1 MIVKAL
7 VSIRHNN
14 ELFKSGEEFEINEVD
29 FNNIKKYVEVVKE
42 SKEQDIEKDNLEK
55 VEEDRFSKMLK
66 EELVDFL
73 VAETGTDSKTLN
85 KLKVDELREKAR
97 EI

>member
-14 ELFKSGEEFEINEVD
+14 KLFKSGEEFEINEVD

-42 SKEQDIEKDNLEK
+42 SKGQESEKETVEK
-55 VEEDRFSKMLK
+55 TEDRFSKMLK

-97 EI
+97 AI

>member
-29 FNNIKKYVEVVKE
+29 FNNIKKYVEIVNE
-42 SKEQDIEKDNLEK
+42 SKGQESEKETVEK
-55 VEEDRFSKMLK
+55 TEDRFSKMLK

-73 VAETGTDSKTLN
+73 VAETGEDSKTLN
-85 KLKVDELREKAR
+85 KLKVDVLKEKAR
-97 EI
+97 EL

>member
-29 FNNIKKYVEVVKE
+29 FNNIKKYVEIVKE
-42 SKEQDIEKDNLEK
+42 SKEKKTEKDNIEK
-55 VEEDRFSKMLK
+55 IEEDRFSQMLK

-73 VAETGTDSKTLN
+73 VAETGQDSKTLN
-85 KLKVDELREKAR
+85 KLKVDILREKAR
-97 EI
+97 EL

>member
-29 FNNIKKYVEVVKE
+29 FNNIKKYVEIVNE
-42 SKEQDIEKDNLEK
+42 SKGQESEKETMEK
-55 VEEDRFSKMLK
+55 TEDRFSKMLK

-73 VAETGTDSKTLN
+73 VAETGEDSKTLN
-85 KLKVDELREKAR
+85 KLKVDVLKEKAR
-97 EI
+97 EL

>member
-14 ELFKSGEEFEINEVD
+14 ELFKSGEEFELNEVD
-29 FNNIKKYVEVVKE
+29 FNNIKKYVEIVKE
-42 SKEQDIEKDNLEK
+42 SKEQDTEKDNLEK
-55 VEEDRFSKMLK
+55 IEEDRFSKMLK

-73 VAETGTDSKTLN
+73 VAETGADSKTLN

>member
-14 ELFKSGEEFEINEVD
+14 ELFKSGEEFELNEVD
-29 FNNIKKYVEVVKE
+29 FNNIKKYVEIVKE
-42 SKEQDIEKDNLEK
+42 SKEQDTEKDNLEK
-55 VEEDRFSKMLK
+55 IEEDRFSKMLK

-73 VAETGTDSKTLN
+73 VAETGQDSKALN
-85 KLKVDELREKAR
+85 KLKVDVLREKAR
-97 EI
+97 EL

>member
-29 FNNIKKYVEVVKE
+29 FNNIKKYVEIVKE
-42 SKEQDIEKDNLEK
+42 SKEQGSEKETMEK
-55 VEEDRFSKMLK
+55 AEDRFSKMLK

-73 VAETGTDSKTLN
+73 VAETGEDSKTLN
-85 KLKVDELREKAR
+85 KLKVDVLKEKAR
-97 EI
+97 EL